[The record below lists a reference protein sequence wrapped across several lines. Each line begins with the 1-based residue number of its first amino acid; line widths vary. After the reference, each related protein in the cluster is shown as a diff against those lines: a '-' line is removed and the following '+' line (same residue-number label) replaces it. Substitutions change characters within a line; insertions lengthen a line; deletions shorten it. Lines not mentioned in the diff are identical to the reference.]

1 MKQLKRTLLTL
12 VALIAVTTGAWA
24 QTASYQM
31 KELVPPKEWENAGML
46 YVTDMPSDFKAISIE
61 EAEAWTGAPTTGT
74 AYIFYAF
81 DGSTSLYLKYT
92 DGTPKPDWTGWT
104 KGHIYDKITAG
115 DFVVYYPAKPAYTP
129 VAITWD
135 DATKTATIDKMPAGN
150 VTVTPAYFKQAE
162 FADQGAPKAEK
173 DVLANT
179 DAPLVSEGQVK
190 NIDGTETP
198 QGTVMYY
205 AAQQDGNTI
214 PDAPDYDADGWTD
227 QVPTADGLQEG
238 KVYVWYYI
246 LGAEPAQGTDRTDDN
261 TCSDSNITPLGTDGY
276 VELGPEP
283 VYTVEFAEGTNEA
296 PNSWTVDPTEATD
309 PGVTKDTKV
318 TLTYQGPR
326 KVIGVKAEKKAAAGP
341 VPFALNI
348 SNPAVDQVIGSD
360 GKNYAYTS
368 LPKGVTAVAKICFV
382 DGNNGLALAMADEN
396 GEMDWGAANT
406 AAAAHEPACTSGGT
420 WRLANGDEWEKM
432 FDAASGASNLRDGFS
447 SVGGTN
453 MQASG
458 YWSSNSAM
466 GSYHLGYL
474 FGGSG
479 WQASPDNSQFY
490 VRACLAF

>member
-61 EAEAWTGAPTTGT
+61 EAMAWTGAPTTGT
-74 AYIFYAF
+74 AYIFYDF
-81 DGSTSLYLKYT
+81 GDISPYGGNTSYYVQYKN
-92 DGTPKPDWTGWT
+92 GNSSSSSTGWT
-104 KGHIYDKITAG
+104 KGYLYSSITAG
-115 DFVVYYPAKPAYTP
+115 DFVVYYPAKPAGTP

-205 AAQQDGNTI
+205 AAQQDGNTA
-214 PDAPDYDADGWTD
+214 PTAPDYDADGWTD
-227 QVPTADGLQEG
+227 QVPTADGLQKG

-246 LGAEPAQGTDRTDDN
+246 QGAEPAQGTDRTDDN

-326 KVIGVKAEKKAAAGP
+326 KVIGVKAEKKSAKP
-341 VPFALNI
+341 VTLA
-348 SNPAVDQVIGSD
+348 
-360 GKNYAYTS
+360 
-368 LPKGVTAVAKICFV
+368 TAH
-382 DGNNGLALAMADEN
+382 EN
-396 GEMDWGAANT
+396 GAVVVIDYIWAGNTTVFTFTNDNGTYSCNVTGYDANYFTGSSLTYYDKKHVFIFT
-406 AAAAHEPACTSGGT
+406 ATHSQ
-420 WRLANGDEWEKM
+420 DDK
-432 FDAASGASNLRDGFS
+432 ASLSI
-447 SVGGTN
+447 
-453 MQASG
+453 
-458 YWSSNSAM
+458 
-466 GSYHLGYL
+466 
-474 FGGSG
+474 
-479 WQASPDNSQFY
+479 QFY
-490 VRACLAF
+490 PSTNSFYIAQKGRYYQSFTISVNGTDIKSQLKEEK